1 MCKIELWSSLGHKYK
16 VEDGIDNVDVDVNV
30 PNTRK
35 AVDADG
41 DGEITEE
48 EFVTHALKS
57 RFMKKMLEN

>member
-1 MCKIELWSSLGHKYK
+1 MCKIKLRSSLGHKYK
-16 VEDGIDNVDVDVNV
+16 VEDDTDNVDDDVNV

>member
-1 MCKIELWSSLGHKYK
+1 M
-16 VEDGIDNVDVDVNV
+16 DVDVNV

-57 RFMKKMLEN
+57 RFMKKMLENLFCVSLSI